1 MGGRVRGVSGGLEST
16 WETALVEQVRL
27 GENLMV
33 QMAED
38 GETETLRKRQEQWT
52 RDPGNEV
59 GGGNCTG
66 GRARE
71 RGLKMAA
78 FGSLEDGE

>member
-1 MGGRVRGVSGGLEST
+1 MGGRGQGVGGGLEST

-38 GETETLRKRQEQWT
+38 GETETLWKRQEQWT
-52 RDPGNEV
+52 GDPGNEV
-59 GGGNCTG
+59 GGGNCT
-66 GRARE
+66 
-71 RGLKMAA
+71 
-78 FGSLEDGE
+78 DGQA